1 MQDPPGTIA
10 RPREFLLVCVIGAAL
25 AILMTWPLATG
36 LGHLGRTLGTDADGQ
51 YSIWNVSW
59 VARTLVADPVALFDA
74 NIFYPHRRTLAY
86 SEANLVA
93 GALGV
98 PVYRLT
104 RNPFLTLNVVLLFAF
119 ASAYVAAYLF
129 LRHLTGDRRAAAVA
143 AILYAFCPYALSHL
157 SHIQLLM
164 TGGIPLSLLMLHRL
178 ADEAFRL
185 KAEATGAMLWRGV
198 ALGLA
203 LATQALSCAYYGVYA
218 GLMVGYAALILA
230 ATRRLW
236 KSSQYWMAIG
246 AGVVTSVLI
255 VLPFFLPYLRVQE
268 ETGFRRTL
276 DDALK
281 NSANLTFYMAS
292 AARSHAWLLEIA
304 RRHGSVR
311 EVLFPGVLAIVLGA
325 TGLVLAARFGRRD
338 DVRSRERETALIY
351 GSLAAIAC
359 WASFGPAAGL
369 YRLLFHLPTFSFL
382 RAPARFGLLVVF
394 GLSVLAAIALR
405 HLFDVMPQRRRTL
418 VAGLA
423 CAAAIADVTVI
434 PIRWH
439 RAPVFPAPYAEL
451 ARRPRAPV
459 AEFPFYGER
468 IAFPLHAQYMLF
480 STSHWLPLVNG
491 YSDVIPLDFRQ
502 AAAVL
507 DSFPSNDAFKVLA
520 QHRVRYV
527 TIHWD
532 MFGPRQEEIR
542 RRLEPYAANLMTL
555 ASDDRMTLY
564 EVVRYP

>member
-59 VARTLVADPVALFDA
+59 VARTLVADPFALFDA

-129 LRHLTGDRRAAAVA
+129 LRHLTGDRRAAAVG

-203 LATQALSCAYYGVYA
+203 LAAQALSCAYYGVYA

-281 NSANLTFYMAS
+281 NSAHLTFYMAS

-405 HLFDVMPQRRRTL
+405 HLFDVLPLRRRSL

-423 CAAAIADVTVI
+423 CAAAIADVSVI
-434 PIRWH
+434 PIRWY

>member
-1 MQDPPGTIA
+1 
-10 RPREFLLVCVIGAAL
+10 
-25 AILMTWPLATG
+25 
-36 LGHLGRTLGTDADGQ
+36 
-51 YSIWNVSW
+51 
-59 VARTLVADPVALFDA
+59 
-74 NIFYPHRRTLAY
+74 
-86 SEANLVA
+86 
-93 GALGV
+93 
-98 PVYRLT
+98 
-104 RNPFLTLNVVLLFAF
+104 
-119 ASAYVAAYLF
+119 
-129 LRHLTGDRRAAAVA
+129 
-143 AILYAFCPYALSHL
+143 
-157 SHIQLLM
+157 
-164 TGGIPLSLLMLHRL
+164 
-178 ADEAFRL
+178 
-185 KAEATGAMLWRGV
+185 
-198 ALGLA
+198 
-203 LATQALSCAYYGVYA
+203 
-218 GLMVGYAALILA
+218 
-230 ATRRLW
+230 
-236 KSSQYWMAIG
+236 
-246 AGVVTSVLI
+246 
-255 VLPFFLPYLRVQE
+255 
-268 ETGFRRTL
+268 
-276 DDALK
+276 
-281 NSANLTFYMAS
+281 
-292 AARSHAWLLEIA
+292 
-304 RRHGSVR
+304 
-311 EVLFPGVLAIVLGA
+311 
-325 TGLVLAARFGRRD
+325 
-338 DVRSRERETALIY
+338 VRSRERETALIY
-351 GSLAAIAC
+351 GSLAAIAF

-434 PIRWH
+434 PIRWY

-468 IAFPLHAQYMLF
+468 SAFPLHAQYMLF

-502 AAAVL
+502 AAVVL
-507 DSFPSNDAFKVLA
+507 DSFPSNDVFKVLA

>member
-1 MQDPPGTIA
+1 MQDPSGTIA
-10 RPREFLLVCVIGAAL
+10 RPREFLLVCVTGAAL

-59 VARTLVADPVALFDA
+59 VARTLVADPFDLFDA

-98 PVYRLT
+98 PVYWLT

-129 LRHLTGDRRAAAVA
+129 LRHLTGDRRAAAVG

-203 LATQALSCAYYGVYA
+203 LAAQALSCAYYGVYA

-236 KSSQYWMAIG
+236 KSSHYWMAIG

-281 NSANLTFYMAS
+281 NSADLTFYMAS

-311 EVLFPGVLAIVLGA
+311 EVLFPGVLVIVLGA

-369 YRLLFHLPTFSFL
+369 YRLLFQLPTFSFL
-382 RAPARFGLLVVF
+382 RAPARFGLVVVF

-405 HLFDVMPQRRRTL
+405 HLFDVMPQWRRTL

-434 PIRWH
+434 PIRWY

>member
-1 MQDPPGTIA
+1 
-10 RPREFLLVCVIGAAL
+10 VC
-25 AILMTWPLATG
+25 
-36 LGHLGRTLGTDADGQ
+36 
-51 YSIWNVSW
+51 
-59 VARTLVADPVALFDA
+59 
-74 NIFYPHRRTLAY
+74 
-86 SEANLVA
+86 
-93 GALGV
+93 
-98 PVYRLT
+98 
-104 RNPFLTLNVVLLFAF
+104 
-119 ASAYVAAYLF
+119 AYLL
-129 LRHLTGDRRAAAVA
+129 LRHLTGDRRAAAVG

-203 LATQALSCAYYGVYA
+203 LAAQALSCAYYGVYA

-281 NSANLTFYMAS
+281 NSADLTFYMAS

-311 EVLFPGVLAIVLGA
+311 EVLFPGVLVIVLGA

-434 PIRWH
+434 PIRWY